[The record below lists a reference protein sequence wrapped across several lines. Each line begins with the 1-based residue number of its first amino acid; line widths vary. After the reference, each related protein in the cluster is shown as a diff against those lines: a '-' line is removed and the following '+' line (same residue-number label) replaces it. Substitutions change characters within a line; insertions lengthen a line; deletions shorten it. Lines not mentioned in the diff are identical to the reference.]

1 MSLEALFARLA
12 TADTPDQ
19 RPVVMLSYAQSL
31 DGSVALRRGESLA
44 LSSPP
49 ALAFTHRLR
58 AAHDAI
64 LVGVGTVLADNPRLS
79 VRLVSGSSPQPVV
92 LDTHLRFPNGAA
104 LLEQPCL
111 PWIATG
117 PKVNAAKKMALQD
130 KGVTVLALRL
140 DAAGRVELPALLAA
154 LRARGVR
161 RLMVEG
167 GATVLTSFL
176 VGRWVDFMAVTV
188 SPLLVGGLHA
198 LTDPLAS
205 AETAL
210 PRLRDPQWVQMGP
223 DGVIWGELAGAV

>member
-130 KGVTVLALRL
+130 KGVTVLALPL
-140 DAAGRVELPALLAA
+140 DATGRRSPFHKLRGPGRIAGAPGSAPG
-154 LRARGVR
+154 ARG
-161 RLMVEG
+161 
-167 GATVLTSFL
+167 A
-176 VGRWVDFMAVTV
+176 A
-188 SPLLVGGLHA
+188 
-198 LTDPLAS
+198 
-205 AETAL
+205 
-210 PRLRDPQWVQMGP
+210 P
-223 DGVIWGELAGAV
+223 DGRGWRDGAHELSGRAMGGFYGGDRQPATGRRSARPD